1 MSRFR
6 FLHAADL
13 HLDSPLRGIER
24 YEGAPVEAIRS
35 ATRRAFENLVAAA
48 IAERVGFVVLAGDV
62 FDGDWRDFN
71 TGLFFAR
78 QLRALGD
85 AGIRVYLLAGNHDA
99 AAHMTR
105 QIEWPANVTVFATKA
120 PQSVVDEPTGAVL
133 HGQGFGTRAVEHDL
147 AAGYPDAERG
157 ALNIGV
163 LHTALEGRDGHER
176 YAPCTVATLR
186 AKGYDYWALGHV
198 HAREVVAE
206 APWIVFPGNLQG
218 RHVRETGSKGA
229 TLVTV
234 EDGIVA
240 SVEHVAL
247 DVLRW
252 TAITVDVVDAKSRDA
267 ALDQAQHA
275 LARARGAAEGRTL
288 VARVVLA
295 GRSDA
300 DAALRSD
307 REAALA
313 ALRDEAN
320 ALGDV
325 WIESLR
331 LATSSNL
338 GGIGKD
344 LIDALALDDETL
356 RAQVLAA
363 ATDEERRLLDGLLGP
378 GEDKDGLL
386 GELLDEARELAVQR
400 LLDAASAR
408 GQGPQR

>member
-1 MSRFR
+1 MSSFR

-24 YEGAPVEAIRS
+24 YEGAPVEAIRN
-35 ATRRAFENLVAAA
+35 ATRRAFENLVATA
-48 IAERVGFVVLAGDV
+48 IAESVAFVILAGDV

-120 PQSVVDEPTGAVL
+120 PQSVVDEATGAVL
-133 HGQGFGTRAVEHDL
+133 HGQGFPTRAVEHDL
-147 AAGYPDAERG
+147 AAGYPVAHRG

-176 YAPCTVATLR
+176 YAPCTTAGLR

-218 RHVRETGSKGA
+218 RHIRETGSKGA

-252 TAITVDVVDAKSRDA
+252 TVITVDVADAKSRDA
-267 ALDQAQHA
+267 ALDQARHA
-275 LARARGAAEGRTL
+275 LARARDVAEGRTL

-295 GRSDA
+295 GRSDV

-320 ALGDV
+320 ALGEV

-338 GGIGKD
+338 GGTGKD
-344 LIDALALDDETL
+344 LIDALALDDTAL
-356 RAQVLAA
+356 RANVLASVQD
-363 ATDEERRLLDGLLGP
+363 DELRLLGAVQDEHEDRDGLLRT
-378 GEDKDGLL
+378 
-386 GELLDEARELAVQR
+386 LLDEARELAVRR
-400 LLDAASAR
+400 LLDAAASPGR
-408 GQGPQR
+408 GTSR